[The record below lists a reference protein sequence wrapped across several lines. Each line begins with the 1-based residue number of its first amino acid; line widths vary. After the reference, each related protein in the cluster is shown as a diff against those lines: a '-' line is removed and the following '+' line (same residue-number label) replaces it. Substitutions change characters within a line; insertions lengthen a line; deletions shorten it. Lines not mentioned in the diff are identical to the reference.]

1 MLNFGPNKILLIAF
15 QACDEHVG
23 KVLPLLL
30 FFCLLHSWAP

>member
-1 MLNFGPNKILLIAF
+1 MLDSSMNKILLIAL

-30 FFCLLHSWAP
+30 FFCLFHSWAP